1 MRKWQVKAVVFCL
14 ASPLDGCLP
23 QFPLTSRS
31 SIFFGNS
38 LRVRIFV
45 CWLKPKL
52 LGNPSLIMWYPHF
65 GDRLLVT
72 TDWYWLVRAIT
83 FLGSKLNCVVKP
95 PILLGK
101 TMEKP
106 WFPVENMS
114 KSAETCE
121 IPIFLYQFWVH
132 RGSSVRRAWRYRGLC
147 AAWGGLHW
155 FLLRGAL
162 VQAGCFVGKM
172 ENDKAIYIDRIS
184 DTGHNRI

>member
-65 GDRLLVT
+65 
-72 TDWYWLVRAIT
+72 DWYWLVRAIT
-83 FLGSKLNCVVKP
+83 FLGSNWIVLWNHQHCW
-95 PILLGK
+95 
-101 TMEKP
+101 EKP
-106 WFPVENMS
+106 SHLGFPVENMS
-114 KSAETCE
+114 KSNETCE